1 VGTKKD
7 VNSEIDED
15 AVHVVEG
22 ILRGGDWGRSKPQPD
37 KVGLD
42 MRVDL
47 LEGSHPQIGFYLQI
61 KGMGPKTRRGET
73 EPIVSKA
80 GTVDKAIE
88 LEHLD
93 YYMKLTT
100 PVFLVVVDV
109 VRKLAYYVHI
119 QRHIREELT
128 GDDWREKLL
137 AYQAPRNLGRSPSRP
152 KKTIRVPTGNVL
164 SDTEAFKVVV
174 KDAEGYMASLSVE
187 PGIAY
192 REEALQ
198 RLDQRF
204 KVTYL
209 KSKDGQQ
216 FHIEAREPVEFT
228 MRARLPKDKHEALF
242 GKGLPVEIEPG
253 ELTFQ
258 GMPLWEKINSGAKS
272 FQMKQQHKGIV
283 DIVRLEGSGRTVAT
297 LEYLQCDI
305 EGGRDEWRLKVSFP
319 QDLATIGYSLDLRA
333 IRDNPRPGLAMNS
346 TFTYKIDYSTLRGR
360 PIMSVPVLEQTIA
373 FFCGIADTDRFRID
387 LAVMGIGK
395 TGEFTLHQFAN
406 EMFSE
411 IGCLYEILHKAR
423 AVARFFNIDP
433 RIPAKLQAEDAND
446 IAFLY
451 KLIQGGAVLEPQR
464 FSEIRATVVRDDIA
478 ALMTSFA
485 TGQLAGLS
493 LQSEANY
500 SFLGATVHVDN
511 VVLEI
516 SNAKLITRKSDITR
530 RLQAGFSEI
539 FLRFTPTD
547 ESRQTVKLGCS

>member
-1 VGTKKD
+1 MGTKKD

-22 ILRGGDWGRSKPQPD
+22 ILQGGGWGRSKPQPD

-47 LEGSHPQIGFYLQI
+47 LEGRHPQIGFYLQI

-80 GTVDKAIE
+80 GTVNKAIE

-93 YYMKLTT
+93 YYMKLTA

-174 KDAEGYMASLSVE
+174 KDAKGYMASLSVE

-198 RLDQRF
+198 RLDERF
-204 KVTYL
+204 KVTFL

-216 FHIEAREPVEFT
+216 YYIEAREPVEFT

-258 GMPLWEKINSGAKS
+258 GMPMWEKINSGAKS
-272 FQMKQQHKGIV
+272 FQMKQQLKGFV
-283 DIVRLEGSGRTVAT
+283 NIVRLEESGRTVAT
-297 LEYLQCDI
+297 LESLQCDI
-305 EGGRDEWRLKVSFP
+305 EGGRDEWRLKASFP
-319 QDLATIGYSLDLRA
+319 HDLATIGFSLDLRA
-333 IRDNPRPGLAMNS
+333 LRDNPRPGLAMNS
-346 TFTYKIDYSTLRGR
+346 TLKYKINYSTLQSRR
-360 PIMSVPVLEQTIA
+360 VLSVPISEQTLA
-373 FFCGIADTDRFRID
+373 FFWGIADTDRFRID
-387 LAVMGIGK
+387 LALTGIGR
-395 TGEFTLHQFAN
+395 TGEFTLQHLAN
-406 EMFSE
+406 EIFA
-411 IGCLYEILHKAR
+411 GVGYLYEILHMAR
-423 AVARFFNIDP
+423 AVATSFKIDLKMP
-433 RIPAKLQAEDAND
+433 SKLQEDD
-446 IAFLY
+446 VKEIDFLY
-451 KLIQGGAVLEPQR
+451 KLIQGGAVQEPQCL
-464 FSEIRATVVRDDIA
+464 SEIPASIARDGLA
-478 ALMTSFA
+478 ALMNSFA
-485 TGQLAGLS
+485 TGQPAGLS
-493 LQSEANY
+493 LRSEAY
-500 SFLGATVHVDN
+500 FPRATA
-511 VVLEI
+511 L
-516 SNAKLITRKSDITR
+516 
-530 RLQAGFSEI
+530 
-539 FLRFTPTD
+539 
-547 ESRQTVKLGCS
+547 